1 MADDDYVASF
11 STKLSVM
18 AHELSVLGKKYKEKK
33 FLRYLPLKFV
43 THKMVLKMTTNTD
56 ELKFNKLVGMLKA
69 EEMKIVG
76 TSATTSVNL
85 SRSVTL
91 VVDKKDDI
99 PQEIENT
106 LRTWWEMMDLSSKE
120 RDQAGK
126 HHICQRCDG
135 DSGMRRDLQCY
146 ESKSFGHM
154 RSNCLVARRR
164 ELKCYECRVIGHKR
178 SKCPNSKK

>member
-99 PQEIENT
+99 P
-106 LRTWWEMMDLSSKE
+106 
-120 RDQAGK
+120 
-126 HHICQRCDG
+126 
-135 DSGMRRDLQCY
+135 
-146 ESKSFGHM
+146 
-154 RSNCLVARRR
+154 
-164 ELKCYECRVIGHKR
+164 
-178 SKCPNSKK
+178 